1 MGLFSRKT
9 INVDR
14 TLIEKEMFKYFA
26 REISNTLD
34 AEYLDLEESI
44 KDRKGDGFISDADLA
59 DYETGRQK
67 HLDLICKFINR
78 ECRGEAFG
86 GDISGRVQP
95 NEIQLRQLVSKFET
109 ENDLQFRKISEELDE
124 IVIYFIDSVKSDK
137 FIMMPN
143 ATIESSNRYR
153 AYLLG
158 NNLNGDLGWGWS
170 NEPKIN
176 QEKIDN
182 EFTQFIGQFVTNVAD
197 KVGESKILESA
208 SHLGSA
214 LVFLWIDSLERQNS

>member
-9 INVDR
+9 VNVDR

-26 REISNTLD
+26 REISNTLGS
-34 AEYLDLEESI
+34 EYLDLEESI
-44 KDRKGDGFISDADLA
+44 KDRKADGLSDADFA

-67 HLDLICKFINR
+67 YLDLICKFINR
-78 ECRGEAFG
+78 ECRGEAFS
-86 GDISGRVQP
+86 GDISGRIQP
-95 NEIQLRQLVSKFET
+95 NEIQLKQLVSKFET
-109 ENDLQFRKISEELDE
+109 ENDLPFRKISEELDE
-124 IVIYFIDSVKSDK
+124 IVIYFIDSVKSGQ

-158 NNLNGDLGWGWS
+158 NNLNGDLGWGWN
-170 NEPKIN
+170 NEPKTN
-176 QEKIDN
+176 QEKIDS

-197 KVGESKILESA
+197 KVGEGKILESA
-208 SHLGSA
+208 SHLASA
-214 LVFLWIDSLERQNS
+214 LVFLWVDSLERQNS